1 MGKGDKKSKKG
12 KRIIKTWGVHRPRT
26 DKNSIAPVS
35 TKKKT
40 VKKATKKAA
49 PKKETAKV
57 EEVVAAAEAP
67 KAAAPKKETAK
78 KAAPKKAAAKKD
90 AKGDDLTKV
99 EGIGPK
105 VKEVFNA
112 AGIMTF
118 ADLAGQKVDKLVE
131 ILLAANSR
139 YKMFDPT
146 SWPIQAKMAADENW
160 DELKKWQDEHDG
172 GKM

>member
-35 TKKKT
+35 TKKK
-40 VKKATKKAA
+40 KATKKAA
-49 PKKETAKV
+49 PKKEAAKV
-57 EEVVAAAEAP
+57 EEVVAATEAP
-67 KAAAPKKETAK
+67 KAEVK
-78 KAAPKKAAAKKD
+78 KAAPKKAAAKKSTS
-90 AKGDDLTKV
+90 KGDDLTKV

-105 VKEVFNA
+105 VMEVFNA
-112 AGIMTF
+112 AGIATF

>member
-1 MGKGDKKSKKG
+1 MGKGDKRTKKG

-26 DKNSIAPVS
+26 DKNSVAPVA
-35 TKKKT
+35 K
-40 VKKATKKAA
+40 KKATKA
-49 PKKETAKV
+49 
-57 EEVVAAAEAP
+57 
-67 KAAAPKKETAK
+67 
-78 KAAPKKAAAKKD
+78 KAAPKKAAAKKEEVKEEEMVAAVAAPKKETKEKAAPKKAAAKKSSD
-90 AKGDDLTKV
+90 KGDDLTKV

-105 VKEVFNA
+105 VREVFNE

-118 ADLAGQKVDKLVE
+118 ADLAGQKADKLVE
-131 ILLAANSR
+131 ILLEANSR

-146 SWPIQAKMAADENW
+146 SWPIQAKMAADEKW

>member
-26 DKNSIAPVS
+26 DKNSVTPVA
-35 TKKKT
+35 TKKKA
-40 VKKATKKAA
+40 V
-49 PKKETAKV
+49 
-57 EEVVAAAEAP
+57 
-67 KAAAPKKETAK
+67 
-78 KAAPKKAAAKKD
+78 PKKAAAKKEVVNEEVV
-90 AKGDDLTKV
+90 AAVAAPVKETKAKAEPKKASKKASGKGDDLTKV

-105 VKEVFNA
+105 VREVFNE

-118 ADLAGQKVDKLVE
+118 ADLSEQKADKLVE

-146 SWPIQAKMAADENW
+146 SWPLQAKMAADEKW